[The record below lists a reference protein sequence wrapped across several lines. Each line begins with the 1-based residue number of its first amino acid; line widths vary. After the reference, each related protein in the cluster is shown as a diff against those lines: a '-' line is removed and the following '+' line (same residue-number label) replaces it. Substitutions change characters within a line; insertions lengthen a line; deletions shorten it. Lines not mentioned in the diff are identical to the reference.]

1 MQSSGQG
8 NAGEQPMALCTW
20 RHGHG
25 DGGAGNHRESITGN
39 HRESQGITCVQ
50 GVLSHGH
57 RARMT
62 EICEASALCGEEK

>member
-25 DGGAGNHRESITGN
+25 MGEQGTTGN

-57 RARMT
+57 GARGRVT
-62 EICEASALCGEEK
+62 EICEASARCGEEK